1 MEIAFDAK
9 RIFHN
14 GTGLGNY
21 SRTLVHNLSRMYPEH
36 NLHLCTPELSDHAYA
51 LPFCEPPFN
60 HLIPQGNTP
69 GSWWRTMGMAKD
81 LANSGIQLFHGL
93 SNELPSGL
101 ASKKIASVVSIHDLL
116 FLDFPG
122 DYKWMDRQI
131 YKHKFSKACERADK
145 VIAISQATKEKI
157 INYFQTPEEKVE
169 VIYQAV
175 NPFFA
180 AESPEVLKTTV
191 RSKWDLHYGFIL
203 FVSALSPRKNI
214 LGVLKALRMMK
225 KPPTLVAV
233 GQGSNKEARE
243 YATKHNLPVV
253 FTGSIS
259 NAELRALYQ
268 QCDLFIYPSL
278 GEGFGIPVIE
288 AMMSRAPVIT
298 SKISSMP
305 EAAGDAAYLVD
316 PYDSED
322 ISHAIQLMLDK
333 PELRD
338 EFVQR
343 GLEQIKNF
351 TIEKC
356 TEPVLKVYEQLVG
369 NSEMKLVAV

>member
-1 MEIAFDAK
+1 
-9 RIFHN
+9 
-14 GTGLGNY
+14 
-21 SRTLVHNLSRMYPEH
+21 MYPAH

-51 LPFCEPPFN
+51 LPFCEPPF
-60 HLIPQGNTP
+60 HHMVPQGKTP

-81 LANSGIQLFHGL
+81 LANSGIQVFHGL

-101 ASKKIASVVSIHDLL
+101 SSKKIASVVSIHDLL

-145 VIAISQATKEKI
+145 IIAISQATKDKI

-214 LGVLKALRMMK
+214 LGVLRALRMLK

-233 GQGSNKEARE
+233 GQGNNKEARE
-243 YATKHNLPVV
+243 YATKHKLPVV

-316 PYDSED
+316 PYDPED

-343 GLEQIKNF
+343 GFEQIKNF

-356 TEPVLKVYEQLVG
+356 TAPVIKVYEQLVG
-369 NSEMKLVAV
+369 DSKMELIAV